1 MRKVWIVTA
10 GLVLVFAAAGLWATA
25 HRPSPACQ
33 PVTSGDSVACST
45 IDGFPIG
52 QFKSEC
58 APASAS
64 CFDSQTTAALEVQDP
79 DRPEIVR
86 VRLYDL
92 DYGRVCDPGILC
104 AYSGGF
110 TIYVFDLVDSSRQA
124 VGITCPGPSGCLAM
138 RPYTGRRS

>member
-1 MRKVWIVTA
+1 V
-10 GLVLVFAAAGLWATA
+10 
-25 HRPSPACQ
+25 S
-33 PVTSGDSVACST
+33 D
-45 IDGFPIG
+45 
-52 QFKSEC
+52 
-58 APASAS
+58 S

-79 DRPEIVR
+79 DRLEIVR
-86 VRLYDL
+86 VRLCDL

-124 VGITCPGPSGCLAM
+124 VAITCPGPSGCVAM

>member
-1 MRKVWIVTA
+1 MRKVWIVAA

-45 IDGFPIG
+45 IDGFSIG
-52 QFKSEC
+52 QFRSEC

-92 DYGRVCDPGILC
+92 DYGRVCDSGILC

-110 TIYVFDLVDSSRQA
+110 TIYVFGLVDK
-124 VGITCPGPSGCLAM
+124 
-138 RPYTGRRS
+138 